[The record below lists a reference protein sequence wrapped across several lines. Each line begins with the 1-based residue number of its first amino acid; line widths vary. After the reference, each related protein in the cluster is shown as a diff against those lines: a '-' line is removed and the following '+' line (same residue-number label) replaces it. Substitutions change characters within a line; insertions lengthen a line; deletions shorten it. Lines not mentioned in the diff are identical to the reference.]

1 MTTMDSVRALAYP
14 VTCMPVVA
22 GTAEHRN
29 VLLVETDGGAEGI
42 ALHPFLLCQDWDKRV
57 VIHWEDDHGS
67 HTYTVLQIVVDN
79 TDRFE
84 FVREDEPAGRVALTV
99 LTFERFEREYRSQD
113 PDAGSVPQFESEEQ
127 FRRWFLPG

>member
-14 VTCMPVVA
+14 RTCMPA
-22 GTAEHRN
+22 ASGTAEHRN
-29 VLLVETDGGAEGI
+29 VLLVETDRGAEGI

-67 HTYTVLQIVVDN
+67 HTFTVLEIVADGAH
-79 TDRFE
+79 RFE
-84 FVREDEPAGRVALTV
+84 FVREDEPSGRVTLTP
-99 LTFERFEREYRSQD
+99 LTFERFEREYRPLD
-113 PDAGSVPQFESEEQ
+113 PEAGNVPGFESEEQ